1 MQSKRIED
9 ALLCVRSV
17 EVSRQ
22 RDLDR
27 VRVAL
32 NENRSELVKLELL
45 IIDAVQKDE
54 QTQRANPFQ
63 VVTVNIIITKDCF
76 EERIWRHVL
85 AYPLKRGVDLGRQ
98 FQESNHFGQDRRPV
112 VIRPIITA
120 MADVGT
126 GRHSHAYRPPSS
138 STQAVAKLVV
148 ERPSRHRVRSV
159 DTTMAGGATMTAF
172 DLYEAESV
180 RHVRVPV
187 QGPSLPGAA
196 WGRVAGDLVTFV
208 LFIREQM
215 SAPYAQIRAIVDRE
229 LQRRSNG
236 ISQRSSQM
244 NRHIKFA
251 NEVQSVLDAV
261 SCLFASRRV
270 YRLEIVIGSSL
281 SSFRESY
288 CMCLGDGLAGH
299 SMIVDEDAASRA
311 SDTLSRHLIRL
322 LISDCSDHLRGLRN

>member
-1 MQSKRIED
+1 MEYYRSGAAWYARPARWSQGLSRPRHQRFLMQSKRIED

-54 QTQRANPFQ
+54 QYDRWAMRFIDHVQQRANPFQ

-138 STQAVAKLVV
+138 STQAVSH
-148 ERPSRHRVRSV
+148 SRETGCGAPKQTPRTVGSRV
-159 DTTMAGGATMTAF
+159 
-172 DLYEAESV
+172 
-180 RHVRVPV
+180 
-187 QGPSLPGAA
+187 GPSWTTLYFWSPQKCRHDD
-196 WGRVAGDLVTFV
+196 GRG
-208 LFIREQM
+208 
-215 SAPYAQIRAIVDRE
+215 
-229 LQRRSNG
+229 
-236 ISQRSSQM
+236 
-244 NRHIKFA
+244 
-251 NEVQSVLDAV
+251 
-261 SCLFASRRV
+261 
-270 YRLEIVIGSSL
+270 
-281 SSFRESY
+281 
-288 CMCLGDGLAGH
+288 
-299 SMIVDEDAASRA
+299 
-311 SDTLSRHLIRL
+311 
-322 LISDCSDHLRGLRN
+322 SDHDCVRPVRG

>member
-1 MQSKRIED
+1 
-9 ALLCVRSV
+9 
-17 EVSRQ
+17 
-22 RDLDR
+22 
-27 VRVAL
+27 
-32 NENRSELVKLELL
+32 
-45 IIDAVQKDE
+45 
-54 QTQRANPFQ
+54 
-63 VVTVNIIITKDCF
+63 
-76 EERIWRHVL
+76 
-85 AYPLKRGVDLGRQ
+85 
-98 FQESNHFGQDRRPV
+98 
-112 VIRPIITA
+112 
-120 MADVGT
+120 
-126 GRHSHAYRPPSS
+126 
-138 STQAVAKLVV
+138 
-148 ERPSRHRVRSV
+148 
-159 DTTMAGGATMTAF
+159 MAGGATMTAF

-322 LISDCSDHLRGLRN
+322 LISDCSDHLSAPMPKCSTFLLALCDREGTSPPGFAPKHNLRVRPRKGARSIRLRFDLVDDEEGTNHACDRIWFQSLSTISGLRGPVKSL